1 MRADD
6 IVVLDFEQKR
16 LEGTLKASIEAGM
29 HAAVYRERPDVN
41 AIVHTHQPYA
51 SALAIVRRPIPAL
64 FDEQVSFLG
73 RSVEIIDYAPS
84 GTSFLKKN
92 VRRTVTS
99 GANAFILANH
109 GVLVLG
115 GDTERAVF
123 NMALL
128 EKVALDYLLALMT
141 DDKVRKVPA
150 PIREIAFAKLRG
162 DEKKLKKQ
170 LVAALESAEAAAS
183 AAGEAPAETASPA
196 PSPTSADGSAGPSG
210 AQLAGY
216 AISAYPDVE
225 AVSRRLQALVS
236 QPLRPIKRD
245 AMAGYL
251 DYFETRCR
259 RSRELTEEA
268 KELIPGGVQHNLAFN
283 YPFPLAIEKAEG
295 ARLWDVDGN
304 EYIDFLQA
312 GGPTVLGSNYAPLR
326 EKVAE
331 VVATSGPVTGLFHE
345 YELKLA
351 QLVNRLMPSCEMFRM
366 LGSGTESVMAAIR
379 AARTHTGKK
388 WVIKIGGAYH
398 GWSDQMVYGL
408 HVPGTW
414 RFEAKGIPFGATART
429 REVYPNDLKAL
440 RRKLIEDKALGGTAA
455 VIVEPIG
462 PESGT
467 RPVPFE
473 FNARVRELCDEFGAL
488 LIFDEVVTGFR
499 LGLGGAQG
507 YFGVRPDL
515 TVFGKCI
522 TGGYPM
528 AGGVGG
534 RRDVMLS
541 FASGI
546 GGKSGERAYVGGTL
560 SANPLSCVAGYFAI
574 SEMERTNAPVI
585 AGRAG
590 DRLTAGLSDIIRCHR
605 LPFVAYNQGSIV
617 HLETSGVMLLDLKH
631 PLRLA
636 KELKPRKHMLEEMG
650 AAYTAN
656 GVITL
661 AGSRMY
667 TSMADTD
674 EVIDDALERFERVLS
689 SVVGLCTR
697 RRA

>member
-1 MRADD
+1 MGQYTSSREQVVSTCRALLERGYLKATEGNVSVRVPGEEAFAVTPSSYDYAKMRAADV
-6 IVVLDFEQKR
+6 VVLDFEQKR
-16 LEGTLKASIEAGM
+16 LEGALKASIEAGM

-41 AIVHTHQPYA
+41 AIIHTHQAYA
-51 SALAIVRRPIPAL
+51 SALALVRRPIPAL
-64 FDEQVSFLG
+64 FDEQVRFLG
-73 RSVEIIDYAPS
+73 RAVEIIDYAPS
-84 GTSFLKKN
+84 GTSFLKRN

-115 GDTERAVF
+115 GDAERAVF

-150 PIREIAFAKLRG
+150 PIREIAFAQLRG
-162 DEKKLKKQ
+162 DEKKLEKQ
-170 LVAALESAEAAAS
+170 LVAARAAAEAAAS
-183 AAGEAPAETASPA
+183 AAGEAPAETPSPA
-196 PSPTSADGSAGPSG
+196 PSPTSAAGPSG
-210 AQLAGY
+210 AQLSGY

-225 AVSRRLQALVS
+225 AVSRSLQELVS
-236 QPLRPIKRD
+236 RPLRPVKRD

-259 RSRELTEEA
+259 RSKELTDEA
-268 KELIPGGVQHNLAFN
+268 GELIPGGVQHNLAFN

-326 EKVAE
+326 EQVAE
-331 VVATSGPVTGLFHE
+331 VVAASGPVTGLFHE

-379 AARTHTGKK
+379 AARAHTGKK
-388 WVIKIGGAYH
+388 WVIKFGGAYH

-429 REVYPNDLKAL
+429 REVFPNDLDAL
-440 RRKLIEDKALGGTAA
+440 RRKLRQNKLMGGTAA

-488 LIFDEVVTGFR
+488 LVFDEVVTGFR

-515 TVFGKCI
+515 TIFGKCI

-546 GGKSGERAYVGGTL
+546 GGKSGERAYIGGTL
-560 SANPLSCVAGYFAI
+560 SANPLSCAAGYFAI
-574 SEMERTNAPVI
+574 TEMERTNAPVI
-585 AGRAG
+585 APPASATSSAATACPSWPTTRA
-590 DRLTAGLSDIIRCHR
+590 RSCTSRPRASCCSTS
-605 LPFVAYNQGSIV
+605 SIHCV
-617 HLETSGVMLLDLKH
+617 WPKS
-631 PLRLA
+631 
-636 KELKPRKHMLEEMG
+636 
-650 AAYTAN
+650 
-656 GVITL
+656 
-661 AGSRMY
+661 
-667 TSMADTD
+667 
-674 EVIDDALERFERVLS
+674 
-689 SVVGLCTR
+689 
-697 RRA
+697 